1 MTIASIL
8 SDLWRGGGAFE
19 APPPSSQAQELQ
31 KKPRLNRVKQASTNE
46 LATTLVIHFINNLLL
61 GYSFNKSD
69 FEKGPKLQIIRAKHI
84 ISKNYVQ
91 ELYITQ

>member
-19 APPPSSQAQELQ
+19 APPLLPGPGTP
-31 KKPRLNRVKQASTNE
+31 KKPRPNRVKQASTNE

-69 FEKGPKLQIIRAKHI
+69 FEKGPKLQIVKAKHI